1 MVLIGQHNL
10 CCDVVYV
17 RHVMSRAPFLAEARD
32 PELKKRVEVETPDLL
47 SCSDDTLFWISFG
60 NVDASGSIVI
70 GQGVTSRTIYVISK

>member
-1 MVLIGQHNL
+1 MTS
-10 CCDVVYV
+10 YV
-17 RHVMSRAPFLAEARD
+17 SRAPFLAEARD